1 MANLLFAG
9 DVRIEVDED
18 KLEEVKYALVIQCDG
33 AEELRQAIANRAM
46 IDFAI
51 FGSRPTKR
59 APDAGDSA
67 DLQAVSTPQP
77 NPAPKHKRKPT
88 QRR

>member
-33 AEELRQAIANRAM
+33 AEELRATIANRKM

-51 FGSRPTKR
+51 FGSRPTPR
-59 APDAGDSA
+59 ALDDG
-67 DLQAVSTPQP
+67 QAAAQNGQESLPVAS
-77 NPAPKHKRKPT
+77 NA
-88 QRR
+88 

>member
-33 AEELRQAIANRAM
+33 ADELRAAIANRKM

-51 FGSRPTKR
+51 FGSRPTPR
-59 APDAGDSA
+59 ALDA
-67 DLQAVSTPQP
+67 
-77 NPAPKHKRKPT
+77 APRGEESDA
-88 QRR
+88 Q